1 MRARTAELN
10 IFADR
15 VRVRAPTAAQPSN
28 DEAGP
33 IRPPA
38 PEATARAATLPGET
52 ERRIV
57 EILVAP
63 APAWA
68 TIDAAFRHK
77 EHELGCLFATLSV
90 LEAGVLHR
98 RLANP
103 RSDDELAQHFLRLV
117 ADRRARLLAF
127 LADARR
133 RAARGGPSVHR

>member
-1 MRARTAELN
+1 MRARTVELN

-15 VRVRAPTAAQPSN
+15 VRARARTARQPSN
-28 DEAGP
+28 DEASP
-33 IRPPA
+33 NHHPPA
-38 PEATARAATLPGET
+38 QPAARLATLPSDT

-57 EILVAP
+57 EILAAP
-63 APAWA
+63 APAWM

-77 EHELGCLFATLSV
+77 EHELGSLFATLAV
-90 LEAGVLHR
+90 VEAGALHR

-103 RSDDELAQHFLRLV
+103 RPDDHVAQHFLRLV

-133 RAARGGPSVHR
+133 REASAART